1 MLTELKDF
9 RKLEYFSELA
19 RLREEVVAL
28 EKHSLDKLAQLRN
41 ELAYLERWIK
51 FSPSTEKL

>member
-9 RKLEYFSELA
+9 RKLGYFSELA

-41 ELAYLERWIK
+41 ELASLERWIK